1 LLINITTYFID
12 MIKKTEYKV
21 KPETLHYWEII
32 AAWVWKISPIELFEK
47 SRAGAKAYA
56 RFFCLEFMH
65 KRLNLT
71 QETSARRY
79 GKKHDEVVYAIK
91 KNKEL
96 SSVDKFYR
104 EKYNKFK
111 EACEKFEQQQGIEYK
126 EVPFA
131 DYENR
136 IKTLK
141 ELSVQSWGNYASL
154 IHIIKKFSE
163 GKADEMEVFY
173 WFILCEID
181 FNSIGKFFEK

>member
-1 LLINITTYFID
+1 ML
-12 MIKKTEYKV
+12 KKTEYKV

-111 EACEKFEQQQGIEYK
+111 KPVKNLNNSKAL
-126 EVPFA
+126 
-131 DYENR
+131 N
-136 IKTLK
+136 IKRCRLLTTRT
-141 ELSVQSWGNYASL
+141 G
-154 IHIIKKFSE
+154 
-163 GKADEMEVFY
+163 
-173 WFILCEID
+173 
-181 FNSIGKFFEK
+181 